1 MGEINKLKSFRNDKK
16 SYEDRKSHVN
26 SIFAQVDV
34 NDMVRSSLC
43 NEYMMSNLEKSLE
56 DLGTYLLASD
66 DVESER
72 KLKYSFYRNEKY
84 YKTSTNIGK
93 STFPFSVQ
101 DSEFILYKYE
111 NDVIDNLEVQKD
123 KKKFNKNLIENM
135 DKQEFKKLIN
145 NYQKIKDFDAS
156 GEIIKSIDFM
166 IKKMK
171 FKKENDKTI
180 VELKRDGYT
189 INQISE
195 KINMP
200 GRTIRER
207 FDVMVKSACI

>member
-72 KLKYSFYRNEKY
+72 NIRLGFYRDEKRY
-84 YKTSTNIGK
+84 RQYAIGK
-93 STFPFSVQ
+93 NTLSTDFNTRDNINSHIIIDED
-101 DSEFILYKYE
+101 DSKEKHIFTLFDPYKMTIKEKRNVLKIGIPNKCYINDEFIVEEIDSLFNRFLCNVK
-111 NDVIDNLEVQKD
+111 NGRDILVINYAAKGMTDEEISVKIRVSRRTVSKIINR
-123 KKKFNKNLIENM
+123 LI
-135 DKQEFKKLIN
+135 K
-145 NYQKIKDFDAS
+145 
-156 GEIIKSIDFM
+156 
-166 IKKMK
+166 
-171 FKKENDKTI
+171 
-180 VELKRDGYT
+180 
-189 INQISE
+189 
-195 KINMP
+195 
-200 GRTIRER
+200 
-207 FDVMVKSACI
+207 

>member
-72 KLKYSFYRNEKY
+72 KIRLGFYRDEKRY
-84 YKTSTNIGK
+84 RQYAIGK
-93 STFPFSVQ
+93 NTLSTDFNTRDNIKSHIMIDEEDLKESYIFRLFDPEKLTIKEKRNILKIGI
-101 DSEFILYKYE
+101 SEINNINNKYIIE
-111 NDVIDNLEVQKD
+111 EIDNFLSYYVD
-123 KKKFNKNLIENM
+123 
-135 DKQEFKKLIN
+135 
-145 NYQKIKDFDAS
+145 KIKS
-156 GEIIKSIDFM
+156 GKELLVFNYAIKGLTDDEISMKISVPRRTVGDILNRIIK
-166 IKKMK
+166 
-171 FKKENDKTI
+171 
-180 VELKRDGYT
+180 
-189 INQISE
+189 
-195 KINMP
+195 
-200 GRTIRER
+200 
-207 FDVMVKSACI
+207 